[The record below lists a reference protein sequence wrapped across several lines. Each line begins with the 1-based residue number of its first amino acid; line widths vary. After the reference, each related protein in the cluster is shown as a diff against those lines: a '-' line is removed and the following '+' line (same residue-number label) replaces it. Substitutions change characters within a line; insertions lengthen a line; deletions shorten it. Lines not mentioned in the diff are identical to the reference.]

1 MSDLVDPKTN
11 KQTKP
16 PNEAKSAKDEPEAS
30 KEALDETDYEAAYA
44 EQFEEEEEEHWDDS
58 YGDDGEEPPSR
69 GGQHTGTI
77 KNITPVSGST
87 YSKTAYVRPRADIL
101 LHRRSLLWIWVC

>member
-77 KNITPVSGST
+77 KNITP
-87 YSKTAYVRPRADIL
+87 KPPPKNNPAR
-101 LHRRSLLWIWVC
+101 